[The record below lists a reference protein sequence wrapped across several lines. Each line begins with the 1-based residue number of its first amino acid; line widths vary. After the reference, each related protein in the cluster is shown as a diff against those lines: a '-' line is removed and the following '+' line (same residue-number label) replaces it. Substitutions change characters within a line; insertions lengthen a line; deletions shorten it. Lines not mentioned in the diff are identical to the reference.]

1 MYPRLIKSRI
11 EETLEDTRVVLLIG
25 PRQSGKTTLAEEIA
39 RKRNMAFISFDD
51 PNEHEAAARDPVGFL
66 KGVGRVVIDEIQR
79 VPELMLSIKREVD
92 RDKRPGRF
100 LLTGSTDMRA
110 LPKAADSLAGR
121 MEVLRLMPLSQAEI
135 RGGKGRLL
143 DDAFSGMLAMG
154 DPVLGK
160 DLVDLALAGGYP
172 QALARDRWSRRR
184 SWHENY
190 VDAVVQRDIP
200 DIANIA
206 QPDRMRKL
214 LNVLAEHS
222 GKLANSSAIGAVHGM
237 NHVTTLKYIRA
248 LENLHL
254 IRLLEPWFTN
264 RLKRLTKSPKLHFLD
279 SGLLSA
285 LADLSPER
293 IAKDRTAFGSILESF
308 VIGEVLKIASWSDQ
322 RYSCY
327 HFRDNGGAEVDL
339 VVENARGEIVGIEIK
354 ASATVKSADFSGLNK
369 LASACGDKFVQG
381 MILYDHD
388 KVVTF
393 GEKLR
398 AVPLASLWA

>member
-11 EETLEDTRVVLLIG
+11 EESLEDSRVVLLIG

-39 RKRNMAFISFDD
+39 RKHNMAFMSFDD

-66 KGVGRVVIDEIQR
+66 KGVDRVVIDEIQR

-100 LLTGSTDMRA
+100 LLTGSTDMRT

-214 LNVLAEHS
+214 LDVLAEHS
-222 GKLANSSAIGAVHGM
+222 GQLANSSAIGAVLGM

-285 LADLSPER
+285 LADISPER

-369 LASACGDKFVQG
+369 LASACGDKFAQG